1 MSIFM
6 SLKVVVIGAGPGGY
20 PAAFRAADLGM
31 DVTLI
36 DPASK
41 PGGVCLYVGCIPS
54 KALLHAAHTISEAK
68 HANEYGVE
76 FNDPKIDLDK
86 LRIWKDGVIGK
97 MTGGLGMLMKQ
108 RKVKF
113 LQGSASFTS
122 SKQVNVTLHE
132 GGQEV
137 IDFDFAIIATGSVP
151 VSPPIVDG
159 KTNLVMDSTSA
170 LEIPD
175 VPKNLLVVGGGYIG
189 LELGTVYAN
198 LGSKV
203 TVVEMTSGLL
213 PGADR
218 DLVEILKKDL
228 DSKFEDILLTTKV
241 EKIIEKSNK
250 LRVTLSDLEKI
261 NSNMTFDKALIAVG
275 RTPMSKKIGLEN
287 TFVKINERGFIET
300 DLQCRTSDPVIFA
313 IGDVAGEPMLA
324 HKATKEAHVAIDV
337 INGKP
342 AMFDPLAI
350 PAVVFTEP
358 ELAWTGLSEL
368 EARQKNWEIEIS
380 KFPWAAS
387 GRATTMGIKRGMT
400 KIISEPST
408 KRIIGVGIVGNG
420 AGEMIAEATLAIE
433 MGTTLEDMKS
443 IIHAH
448 PTLSETLMETA
459 EIYYNQSPHYFSPKK
474 NK

>member
-1 MSIFM
+1 MSQK
-6 SLKVVVIGAGPGGY
+6 KVVVIGAGPGGY
-20 PAAFRAADLGM
+20 PAAFHAADLGM

-36 DPASK
+36 DPAAK

-54 KALLHAAHTISEAK
+54 KALLHAANTISEAS
-68 HANEYGVE
+68 HAHEYGVQ
-76 FNDPKIDLDK
+76 FSDPKIDLEK
-86 LRIWKDGVIGK
+86 LRNWKDGVVGK
-97 MTGGLGMLMKQ
+97 LTGGLGMLMKQ

-113 LQGSASFTS
+113 VQGVASFS
-122 SKQVNVTLHE
+122 SPNQLVVQLQE
-132 GGQEV
+132 GGEQ
-137 IDFDFAIIATGSVP
+137 IFDFDHAIIATGSSP
-151 VSPPIVDG
+151 VLPPIVQG
-159 KTNLVMDSTSA
+159 ETSLVMNSTSA

-175 VPKNLLVVGGGYIG
+175 VPNNLLVVGGGYIG
-189 LELGTVYAN
+189 LELGTVYAS

-203 TVVEMTSGLL
+203 TVVEMTAGIL

-218 DLVEILKKDL
+218 DLVDILKSDL
-228 DSKFEDILLTTKV
+228 DIRFEQILLNTKV
-241 EKIIEKSNK
+241 EKIVQKSNK

-275 RTPMSKKIGLEN
+275 RRPMSKNLGLEN
-287 TFVKINERGFIET
+287 TSIITDERGFIT
-300 DLQCRTSDPVIFA
+300 IDKQCRTNESHIFA

-324 HKATKEAHVAIDV
+324 HKATKEAHVAVEV
-337 INGKP
+337 IAGHP
-342 AMFDPLAI
+342 ESFDPLAI

-358 ELAWTGLSEL
+358 ELAWTGLSEI
-368 EARQKNWEIEIS
+368 EARQKNWEIEVT

-387 GRATTMGIKRGMT
+387 GRATTMGIKKGLT

-408 KRIIGVGIVGNG
+408 NRILGAGIVGNG

-433 MGTTLEDMKS
+433 MGTRLEDLKS

-448 PTLSETLMETA
+448 PTLSETFMESA
-459 EIYYNQSPHYFSPKK
+459 ELFYNTSPHFYSPKK